1 VDGRRFVLAEIDDFA
16 EEVAKTSANE
26 ELMRFLEERSK
37 EKGHISL
44 AEVRKQL
51 GLKPAKRRKS

>member
-1 VDGRRFVLAEIDDFA
+1 MLAEIDDFA
-16 EEVAKTSANE
+16 EGVAKTSANE